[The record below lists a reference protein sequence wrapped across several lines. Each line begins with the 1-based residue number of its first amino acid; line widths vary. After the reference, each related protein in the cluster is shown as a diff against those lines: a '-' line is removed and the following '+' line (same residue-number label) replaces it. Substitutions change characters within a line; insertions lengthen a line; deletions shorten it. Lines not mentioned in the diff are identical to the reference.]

1 MSNKLGVKLRDGRR
15 SQDDLDSSKQNFRMQ
30 LPGIKH
36 TFYSREM
43 IHQNSDVVRAVGA
56 AVPAVLGFKKQK
68 FMKLCSNFCGS
79 LADAFSE
86 LSWTDGQTL
95 VRDLQERKGKTL

>member
-1 MSNKLGVKLRDGRR
+1 
-15 SQDDLDSSKQNFRMQ
+15 
-30 LPGIKH
+30 
-36 TFYSREM
+36 M

-56 AVPAVLGFKKQK
+56 AVPAELGFKKQK